1 METAQVPLNT
11 PEHLLRDLER
21 RGLQIAAR
29 SGKLVV
35 RPSRAITPE
44 ARKLIRE
51 NKLGLLRLVRPK
63 LLNAEEAFRIAETF
77 PTSGYFCHGFTAGNP
92 TQSRDLSWTPAKYRH
107 PSTGTWVF
115 CQGTRAGT

>member
-1 METAQVPLNT
+1 MQTMETAQVPLNT

-35 RPSRAITPE
+35 RPSHAITPE
-44 ARKLIRE
+44 ARELIRE

-63 LLNAEEAFRIAETF
+63 PLNAER
-77 PTSGYFCHGFTAGNP
+77 
-92 TQSRDLSWTPAKYRH
+92 LS
-107 PSTGTWVF
+107 
-115 CQGTRAGT
+115 